1 MGYSLKDGMF
11 AIENFDRQPPFS
23 SFLPG
28 VCGADGVPAWAFY
41 VNRGQG
47 IASFGVDDKNHAVME
62 FSPAVIAYEDTAR
75 KGFRTFLQSNL
86 QTWEPF
92 EQDNNCI
99 RNMYISPNSVLLTET
114 DNVHN
119 ICTEVKYFMLP
130 GEDTAALIRKVRIRN
145 SGPDT
150 KNLEILDGMSRI
162 LPYGILNSEFK
173 EMANLL
179 KSYGKVTFDD
189 KNIAYFSVN
198 ASTENNER
206 VEITKGS
213 YYFLTSCNHTLIRP
227 VCDPAAVFGQDTS
240 LGFPRRF
247 AGKTAGETAAGL
259 QYTENKIPCA
269 FTPVSVSLLAG
280 ESIEFY
286 TMIGFCRDSG
296 IIDSLYHKLLDSRW
310 FLQKERE
317 AEILAQQITAPM
329 KIHTAFPI
337 FDAYAEQNWL
347 DNVLRGGMPSVYT
360 GGGKNHILHLFSRRH
375 GDLERDYNFFRTPAV
390 HYSEGDGNFRDV
402 CQNRRSEV
410 LFFPEIGDSDI
421 LYFVNLIGVDGYN
434 ALELRPDLYMAA
446 PGEKDDLPL
455 LMEEVLADKKR
466 SDEVIRRIEKGF
478 MIGDLLSDLQ
488 QLGVRLT
495 CTEDDF
501 LRRLLPLCKEDCRAV
516 WNEGNWT
523 DHWTYVPD
531 LIDAYQ
537 KIYPDYMQ
545 QLLFSPSACRFFQ
558 TGAYVRPRKDKTC
571 CVNGKV
577 RQYGAV
583 EQPKGETG
591 QWIKDENGVTVTLS
605 LYAKLIHLAAVK
617 CASLDPLQLGV
628 AMEAGKPGW
637 NDALNGLPGIFGS
650 STSETIDILLLL
662 DRLLNWSACMPGQIE
677 MPARTDDFAMQLH
690 TLTDQKQ
697 NGEISAFQFWNESSS
712 LLEEL
717 REDTRIWMKGGMR
730 IVADTEIRRRLMSMR
745 ALISESVMSAGALAS
760 PAPTYLYFRAETY
773 EQNYDES
780 GCPVIGPDGLP
791 TVTVTSWCAHVL
803 PVFLETP
810 VKRMRLENGETAKEL
825 YRLIRESALYD
836 SKLQMYKISGPL
848 ASCPE
853 EAGRIRAFTPG
864 WFENESIFLHMEY
877 KYFLALLQAGLY
889 DACFADMRTALVPF
903 LDPAVYGRSTLE
915 NCSFIA
921 SGANPDVTTHGKGY
935 IARLSGSS
943 AEFISILLLM
953 LIGKTMFTQEN
964 ELLFTLDPILPGWL
978 FDDNGEIVF
987 HYLAC
992 TFCYHNPEK
1001 RNTYGENRANIVRM
1015 LVDGKSYAGSNMMR
1029 QPGMA
1034 KQLRDRELKRI
1045 DVYFI

>member
-47 IASFGVDDKNHAVME
+47 IASFGVDDKNHAIME

-286 TMIGFCRDSG
+286 TMIGFCRDPG

-347 DNVLRGGMPSVYT
+347 DNVLRGGMSSLLGNWMGKYSSAMMVLIIVNVWQYAGMTMVIYLAGLQSIPEELYESAKIDGAGSWQIFRYVTIPLLMPSIRINIVTNIIGSLSVFDIVMSLT
-360 GGGKNHILHLFSRRH
+360 GGGP
-375 GDLERDYNFFRTPAV
+375 G
-390 HYSEGDGNFRDV
+390 YS
-402 CQNRRSEV
+402 
-410 LFFPEIGDSDI
+410 
-421 LYFVNLIGVDGYN
+421 
-434 ALELRPDLYMAA
+434 
-446 PGEKDDLPL
+446 
-455 LMEEVLADKKR
+455 
-466 SDEVIRRIEKGF
+466 
-478 MIGDLLSDLQ
+478 
-488 QLGVRLT
+488 
-495 CTEDDF
+495 TE
-501 LRRLLPLCKEDCRAV
+501 
-516 WNEGNWT
+516 
-523 DHWTYVPD
+523 
-531 LIDAYQ
+531 
-537 KIYPDYMQ
+537 
-545 QLLFSPSACRFFQ
+545 
-558 TGAYVRPRKDKTC
+558 
-571 CVNGKV
+571 
-577 RQYGAV
+577 
-583 EQPKGETG
+583 
-591 QWIKDENGVTVTLS
+591 TLS
-605 LYAKLIHLAAVK
+605 IYIMRMCYGSKTGYSTAVALILFVIILVPVAV
-617 CASLDPLQLGV
+617 
-628 AMEAGKPGW
+628 
-637 NDALNGLPGIFGS
+637 
-650 STSETIDILLLL
+650 
-662 DRLLNWSACMPGQIE
+662 
-677 MPARTDDFAMQLH
+677 
-690 TLTDQKQ
+690 
-697 NGEISAFQFWNESSS
+697 
-712 LLEEL
+712 
-717 REDTRIWMKGGMR
+717 
-730 IVADTEIRRRLMSMR
+730 SMR
-745 ALISESVMSAGALAS
+745 M
-760 PAPTYLYFRAETY
+760 TR
-773 EQNYDES
+773 
-780 GCPVIGPDGLP
+780 
-791 TVTVTSWCAHVL
+791 
-803 PVFLETP
+803 
-810 VKRMRLENGETAKEL
+810 
-825 YRLIRESALYD
+825 
-836 SKLQMYKISGPL
+836 SK
-848 ASCPE
+848 
-853 EAGRIRAFTPG
+853 
-864 WFENESIFLHMEY
+864 
-877 KYFLALLQAGLY
+877 
-889 DACFADMRTALVPF
+889 D
-903 LDPAVYGRSTLE
+903 
-915 NCSFIA
+915 
-921 SGANPDVTTHGKGY
+921 
-935 IARLSGSS
+935 
-943 AEFISILLLM
+943 
-953 LIGKTMFTQEN
+953 
-964 ELLFTLDPILPGWL
+964 
-978 FDDNGEIVF
+978 
-987 HYLAC
+987 
-992 TFCYHNPEK
+992 
-1001 RNTYGENRANIVRM
+1001 
-1015 LVDGKSYAGSNMMR
+1015 
-1029 QPGMA
+1029 
-1034 KQLRDRELKRI
+1034 
-1045 DVYFI
+1045 